1 MVTVGVR
8 NLKDR
13 LSQYLQY
20 VKDGETVIVTEH
32 NKIIAEISTP
42 QEPEAFTPFEQKLVE
57 LSKEGEVILAKR
69 RKSIAKPPKITEAEK
84 SIDYKAILE
93 EVRADRFPW

>member
-42 QEPEAFTPFEQKLVE
+42 QKQAALTPFEQKLVQ

-69 RKSIAKPPKITEAEK
+69 RKPIAKPLKKITEAEK
-84 SIDYKAILE
+84 SIDILVILD
-93 EVRADRFPW
+93 EVRADRFP